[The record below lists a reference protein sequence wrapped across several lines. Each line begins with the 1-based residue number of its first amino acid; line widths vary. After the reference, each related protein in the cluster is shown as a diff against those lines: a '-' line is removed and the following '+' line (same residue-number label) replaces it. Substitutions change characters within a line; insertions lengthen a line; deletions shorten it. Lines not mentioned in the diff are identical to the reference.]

1 VEQGGAG
8 PAAKHCLGPDAAAAL
23 DVCHRLV
30 VAACRWEVH
39 CLSATDMAGG
49 VGVQQAVSL
58 DVPDMMQKI
67 RSQSGMPAQ
76 VDDDLD
82 ADDAARPV
90 KAETTADLAFR
101 SFWGSD
107 LAVVVGQKMSED
119 GRGSVQSEF
128 MRLQRDSAMQSTSHL
143 ESLAA
148 FAGVHSS
155 VSSARG
161 GVLLRTR
168 PRT

>member
-1 VEQGGAG
+1 M
-8 PAAKHCLGPDAAAAL
+8 P
-23 DVCHRLV
+23 
-30 VAACRWEVH
+30 
-39 CLSATDMAGG
+39 
-49 VGVQQAVSL
+49 L
-58 DVPDMMQKI
+58 DVPATLQKI

-76 VDDDLD
+76 VDDGMD
-82 ADDAARPV
+82 AEDVARPL
-90 KAETTADLAFR
+90 KAETSADLAFR

-107 LAVVVGQKMSED
+107 LAVVGKKMAAD

-128 MRLQRDSAMQSTSHL
+128 MRLQRESIMQSTPHL

-161 GVLLRTR
+161 GVTARKQLRTQ
-168 PRT
+168 PRG